1 MAAELGA
8 IYSSKAL
15 SRYLNDYLTGY
26 LAFGACAALIRRSK
40 EGGSYWVRVSLCRTA
55 MWVQDLGRVNQSDIP
70 NPISQEERESFMM
83 ESDSPYGK
91 LKHVA
96 PVAKYSDTPSY
107 YEKPVVPLGAHKPV
121 W

>member
-1 MAAELGA
+1 MEFVQLL
-8 IYSSKAL
+8 YVDQKKVVV
-15 SRYLNDYLTGY
+15 TGY
-26 LAFGACAALIRRSK
+26 VCHF
-40 EGGSYWVRVSLCRTA
+40 CRTA

-70 NPISQEERESFMM
+70 NPISQEEREPFMM
-83 ESDSPYGK
+83 ECDSPYGK

>member
-1 MAAELGA
+1 MRHFVELQCG
-8 IYSSKAL
+8 L
-15 SRYLNDYLTGY
+15 EN
-26 LAFGACAALIRRSK
+26 
-40 EGGSYWVRVSLCRTA
+40 
-55 MWVQDLGRVNQSDIP
+55 LGRVNQSDIP

-107 YEKPVVPLGAHKPV
+107 YEKPVVLLGAQASMV
-121 W
+121 IY

>member
-8 IYSSKAL
+8 IDSPKAL
-15 SRYLNDYLTGY
+15 PRYLNDYLTGY
-26 LAFGACAALIRRSK
+26 LAFGVCAALIRRSK
-40 EGGSYWVRVSLCRTA
+40 EGGSYWARVSLCRTA

-70 NPISQEERESFMM
+70 NPISQEEREPFMM

>member
-1 MAAELGA
+1 
-8 IYSSKAL
+8 
-15 SRYLNDYLTGY
+15 
-26 LAFGACAALIRRSK
+26 
-40 EGGSYWVRVSLCRTA
+40 

-83 ESDSPYGK
+83 ESGSPYSK

-107 YEKPVVPLGAHKPV
+107 YEKPVVPLGAHKSV

>member
-1 MAAELGA
+1 MAAEL
-8 IYSSKAL
+8 
-15 SRYLNDYLTGY
+15 
-26 LAFGACAALIRRSK
+26 

-70 NPISQEERESFMM
+70 NPISQEEREPFMM
-83 ESDSPYGK
+83 ECDSPYGK

-107 YEKPVVPLGAHKPV
+107 YEKPVVPLGAHKSV

>member
-1 MAAELGA
+1 MAAEL
-8 IYSSKAL
+8 
-15 SRYLNDYLTGY
+15 
-26 LAFGACAALIRRSK
+26 

-70 NPISQEERESFMM
+70 NPISQEEREPFMM
-83 ESDSPYGK
+83 ECDSPYGK

-107 YEKPVVPLGAHKPV
+107 YEKACRSTRCTQVSMVIY
-121 W
+121 

>member
-8 IYSSKAL
+8 IDSPKAL
-15 SRYLNDYLTGY
+15 PRYLNVVTGY
-26 LAFGACAALIRRSK
+26 
-40 EGGSYWVRVSLCRTA
+40 VRHFVELQCGFE
-55 MWVQDLGRVNQSDIP
+55 DLGRINQSDIP

-107 YEKPVVPLGAHKPV
+107 YEKPVVLLGAQASMV
-121 W
+121 IY